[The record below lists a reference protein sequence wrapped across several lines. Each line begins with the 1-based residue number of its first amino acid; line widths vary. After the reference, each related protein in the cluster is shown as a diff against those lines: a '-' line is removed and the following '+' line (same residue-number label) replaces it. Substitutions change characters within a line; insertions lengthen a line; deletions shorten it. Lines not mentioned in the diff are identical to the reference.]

1 MLTILYNRMKKV
13 FITTLSIAALS
24 SVCMLTSCGG
34 GTKSDTDNMGSD
46 STKVDTTA
54 AKQSNESSSEMSYQ
68 IPSPKEMFVFIKQ
81 VASKNNKRVDV
92 LNSPDNAKNYTDAK
106 TQALN
111 FGIYSCDLTYCS
123 IFQIGPEMIKYFK
136 TVKQL
141 GDAIG
146 VSNSINPTV
155 AKNLEKNMDNP
166 DSLVE
171 IADNLYFSSFE
182 TMQNSQQGN
191 ILALSVAGGYIEGLS
206 IACKLVKYDKKNP
219 AVERIADEKY
229 TLDNIIDFMKKYE
242 SDAGVKETI
251 AKLEELRTTFNQV
264 VEKQEG
270 KVALKEEKGT
280 KVLGGGSE
288 LEMTET
294 QYKAIADKVTSIR
307 NSFTGN
313 K

>member
-1 MLTILYNRMKKV
+1 MKKIV
-13 FITTLSIAALS
+13 ITTLSVAALS
-24 SVCMLTSCGG
+24 SLFVLTSCGG
-34 GTKSDTDNMGSD
+34 GNKQDSDNMTADNS
-46 STKVDTTA
+46 KADT
-54 AKQSNESSSEMSYQ
+54 AKAVKQTNESSTEMSYQ

-92 LNSPDNAKNYTDAK
+92 LNNPDNAKNYTDAK

-123 IFQIGPEMIKYFK
+123 IFEIGTDVLKYFK

-141 GDAIG
+141 GESIG
-146 VSNSINPTV
+146 VSNSISPAMV
-155 AKNLEKNMDNP
+155 KSLEKNMGNP

-191 ILALSVAGGYIEGLS
+191 TLALSVAGGYIEGFS
-206 IACKLVKYDKKNP
+206 ISCNLVKYDKKNP

-251 AKLEELRTTFNQV
+251 SKLEELRTTFNQIA
-264 VEKQEG
+264 EKQEG
-270 KVALKEEKGT
+270 KVAVKEEKGT
-280 KVLGGGSE
+280 KVL
-288 LEMTET
+288 
-294 QYKAIADKVTSIR
+294 
-307 NSFTGN
+307 
-313 K
+313 

>member
-1 MLTILYNRMKKV
+1 MKKIV
-13 FITTLSIAALS
+13 ITTLSAAALS
-24 SVCMLTSCGG
+24 SVFVLTSCGG
-34 GTKSDTDNMGSD
+34 STKTTDADNIGAD

-54 AKQSNESSSEMSYQ
+54 AAKNNESSTEMSYQ

-81 VASKNNKRVDV
+81 VASKNNKRTDM
-92 LNSPDNAKNYTDAK
+92 LNDPDNAKNYTDAK

-123 IFQIGPEMIKYFK
+123 IFEIGANMLKYFK
-136 TVKQL
+136 AVKQL
-141 GDAIG
+141 GDAVG
-146 VSNSINPTV
+146 VSNTLSPTTL
-155 AKNLEKNMDNP
+155 KSLEKNMSNP

-206 IACKLVKYDKKNP
+206 IACSLVKYDKKNP

-251 AKLEELRTTFNQV
+251 SKLEELRITFNQV
-264 VEKQEG
+264 SEKQEG

-280 KVLGGGSE
+280 KVLGGGTE
-288 LEMTET
+288 LEMTEA
-294 QYKAIADKVTSIR
+294 QYKALTEKVASIR
-307 NSFTGN
+307 NSFTG

>member
-1 MLTILYNRMKKV
+1 MKKIV
-13 FITTLSIAALS
+13 ISTLSIAAIS
-24 SVCMLTSCGG
+24 GTCMLTSCGG
-34 GTKSDTDNMGSD
+34 GNKAADSDNMAAD

-54 AKQSNESSSEMSYQ
+54 AAAPSNTSSTEMTYQ

-81 VASKNNKRVDV
+81 VAGKNNKRVDV
-92 LNSPDNAKNYTDAK
+92 LNNPDNAKNYTDAK
-106 TQALN
+106 SQALN
-111 FGIYSCDLTYCS
+111 FGAYSCDLTYCS
-123 IFQIGPEMIKYFK
+123 IFEIGTDVLKYFK

-146 VSNSINPTV
+146 VSSSINPSML
-155 AKNLEKNMDNP
+155 KSLEKNMGNP

-182 TMQNSQQGN
+182 TMQNSQQGTT
-191 ILALSVAGGYIEGLS
+191 LALSVAGGYIEGLS
-206 IACKLVKYDKKNP
+206 IACGLVKYDKKSP

-251 AKLEELRTTFNQV
+251 AQLEDLKTTFNQV
-264 VEKQEG
+264 TEKQEG
-270 KVALKEEKGT
+270 AVAVKEEKGT

-288 LEMTET
+288 SQITEA
-294 QYKAIADKVTSIR
+294 QYKALADKINAIR
-307 NSFTGN
+307 KSFTG

>member
-1 MLTILYNRMKKV
+1 MKK
-13 FITTLSIAALS
+13 IIIATLSVALS
-24 SVCMLTSCGG
+24 SMMLTSCGG
-34 GTKSDTDNMGSD
+34 GTKSDSDNLVTD
-46 STKVDTTA
+46 STKVDTA
-54 AKQSNESSSEMSYQ
+54 NVAKQSKESSTEMSYQ

-81 VASKNNKRVDV
+81 VASKDNKRVDV
-92 LNSPDNAKNYTDAK
+92 LNNPDNVKNYTDAK
-106 TQALN
+106 SQALN

-123 IFQIGPEMIKYFK
+123 IFQIGTDMIKYFK
-136 TVKQL
+136 AVKQL
-141 GDAIG
+141 GDAVG

-155 AKNLEKNMDNP
+155 AKSLEKNMGNP

-191 ILALSVAGGYIEGLS
+191 TLALSVAGGYIEGLS
-206 IACKLVKYDKKNP
+206 IACSLVKYNQKNP

-251 AKLEELRTTFNQV
+251 GYLEELRATFNQV
-264 VEKQEG
+264 TEKQEG
-270 KVALKEEKGT
+270 KVSVKEEKGT

-288 LEMTET
+288 LEMTEA
-294 QYKAIADKVTSIR
+294 QYKAITDKVTSIR

>member
-1 MLTILYNRMKKV
+1 MKKII
-13 FITTLSIAALS
+13 ITTLSAVALS
-24 SVCMLTSCGG
+24 SFFMLTSCAG
-34 GTKSDTDNMGSD
+34 GTKSDTDNMATD
-46 STKVDTTA
+46 STKVDTA
-54 AKQSNESSSEMSYQ
+54 KVAKQSNESSTEMSYQ

-92 LNSPDNAKNYTDAK
+92 LNSPDNAKNYADAK
-106 TQALN
+106 SQALN

-123 IFQIGPEMIKYFK
+123 IFQIGTDMLKYFK
-136 TVKQL
+136 AVKQL
-141 GDAIG
+141 GDAVG
-146 VSNSINPTV
+146 VSSSINPDM
-155 AKNLEKNMDNP
+155 AKSLEKNMGNP

-191 ILALSVAGGYIEGLS
+191 TLALSVAGGYIEGLS
-206 IACKLVKYDKKNP
+206 IACNLVKYDKKNP

-251 AKLEELRTTFNQV
+251 GKLEELRTTFNQV
-264 VEKQEG
+264 TEKQEG
-270 KVALKEEKGT
+270 KVAVKEEKGT

-288 LEMTET
+288 LEMTEA
-294 QYKAIADKVTSIR
+294 QYKAITDKVTSIR

>member
-1 MLTILYNRMKKV
+1 MKKI
-13 FITTLSIAALS
+13 FITTLSIAAISGLS
-24 SVCMLTSCGG
+24 MLTSCGG
-34 GTKSDTDNMGSD
+34 GTKPDADNMAAD
-46 STKVDTTA
+46 STKVDTATV
-54 AKQSNESSSEMSYQ
+54 KQSNTSSTEMTYQ

-81 VASKNNKRVDV
+81 VAGKNNKRVDV

-106 TQALN
+106 SQALN

-123 IFQIGPEMIKYFK
+123 IFEIGTDVLKYFK

-146 VSNSINPTV
+146 VSSSINPSML
-155 AKNLEKNMDNP
+155 KSLEKNMGNP

-182 TMQNSQQGN
+182 TMQNSQQGST
-191 ILALSVAGGYIEGLS
+191 LALSVAGGYIEGLS
-206 IACKLVKYDKKNP
+206 IACGLVKYDKKNP

-251 AKLEELRTTFNQV
+251 AKLEDLKNTFNQV
-264 VEKQEG
+264 TEKQEG
-270 KVALKEEKGT
+270 TVAVKEEKGT

-288 LEMTET
+288 LQMTEA
-294 QYKAIADKVTSIR
+294 QYKALSDKVASIR
-307 NSFTGN
+307 NSFTG

>member
-1 MLTILYNRMKKV
+1 MKRI

-24 SVCMLTSCGG
+24 SATILTSCGG
-34 GTKSDTDNMGSD
+34 GNKADGDTMASD
-46 STKVDTTA
+46 STKVDSTA
-54 AKQSNESSSEMSYQ
+54 VKPETASNTEMTYQ

-81 VASKNNKRVDV
+81 VAGKNNKRVDV
-92 LNSPDNAKNYTDAK
+92 LNNPDNVKNYTDAK

-123 IFQIGPEMIKYFK
+123 IFEIGTDVLKYFK

-146 VSNSINPTV
+146 VSSSINPSML
-155 AKNLEKNMDNP
+155 KSLEKNMGNP

-182 TMQNSQQGN
+182 TMQNSQQGTT
-191 ILALSVAGGYIEGLS
+191 LALSVAGGYIEGLS
-206 IACKLVKYDKKNP
+206 IACGLVKYDKKNP

-251 AKLEELRTTFNQV
+251 AQLEDLRTTFNQV
-264 VEKQEG
+264 TEKQEG
-270 KVALKEEKGT
+270 AVAVKEEKGA

-288 LEMTET
+288 MQITED
-294 QYKAIADKVTSIR
+294 QYKALATKVASIR
-307 NSFTGN
+307 NSFTGG

>member
-1 MLTILYNRMKKV
+1 MKKI
-13 FITTLSIAALS
+13 FITTLSIAAIS
-24 SVCMLTSCGG
+24 SVCMLTSSCGG
-34 GTKSDTDNMGSD
+34 GNKADGDNMAAD

-54 AKQSNESSSEMSYQ
+54 AKQSATSSTEMSYQ

-81 VASKNNKRVDV
+81 VAGKNNKRVDV
-92 LNSPDNAKNYTDAK
+92 LNNPDNAKNYADAK

-123 IFQIGPEMIKYFK
+123 IFEIGTDVLKYFK

-146 VSNSINPTV
+146 VSSSINP
-155 AKNLEKNMDNP
+155 AMLKSLEKNMGNP

-182 TMQNSQQGN
+182 SMQNSQQGTT
-191 ILALSVAGGYIEGLS
+191 LALSVAGGYIEGLN
-206 IACKLVKYDKKNP
+206 IACGLVKYDKKNP

-251 AKLEELRTTFNQV
+251 GKLEDLRNTFNQV
-264 VEKQEG
+264 TEKQEG
-270 KVALKEEKGT
+270 AVAVKEEKGT

-288 LEMTET
+288 SQITEA
-294 QYKAIADKVTSIR
+294 QYKALADKVASIR
-307 NSFTGN
+307 NSFTG

>member
-1 MLTILYNRMKKV
+1 MKKI
-13 FITTLSIAALS
+13 FITTLSIAAIS
-24 SVCMLTSCGG
+24 GVSMLTSCGG
-34 GTKSDTDNMGSD
+34 GNKPDADNMAAD
-46 STKVDTTA
+46 SSKVDTTA
-54 AKQSNESSSEMSYQ
+54 VKQSNTSSTEMTYQ

-81 VASKNNKRVDV
+81 VAGKNNKRVDV
-92 LNSPDNAKNYTDAK
+92 LNSPDNAKNYADAK
-106 TQALN
+106 SQALN

-123 IFQIGPEMIKYFK
+123 IFEIGTDVLKYFK

-146 VSNSINPTV
+146 VSSSINP
-155 AKNLEKNMDNP
+155 AMLKSLEKNMGNP

-182 TMQNSQQGN
+182 TMQNSQQGST
-191 ILALSVAGGYIEGLS
+191 LALSVAGGYIEGLS
-206 IACKLVKYDKKNP
+206 IACNLVKYDKKNP

-251 AKLEELRTTFNQV
+251 AKLEDLRTTFNQV
-264 VEKQEG
+264 TEKQEG
-270 KVALKEEKGT
+270 AVAVKEEKGT

-288 LEMTET
+288 MQITEA
-294 QYKAIADKVTSIR
+294 QYKALADKVASIR
-307 NSFTGN
+307 NSFTG

>member
-1 MLTILYNRMKKV
+1 MKK
-13 FITTLSIAALS
+13 ISRTTLLAAALS
-24 SVCMLTSCGG
+24 SIMLTSCGG
-34 GTKSDTDNMGSD
+34 GTKPDSDNMAAD
-46 STKVDTTA
+46 STKADTA
-54 AKQSNESSSEMSYQ
+54 KVAKQSNESSTEMSYQ

-92 LNSPDNAKNYTDAK
+92 LNNPDNTKNYTDAK
-106 TQALN
+106 SQALN

-123 IFQIGPEMIKYFK
+123 IFQIGTDMLKYFK

-141 GDAIG
+141 GEAVG
-146 VSNSINPTV
+146 VSNAISPAM
-155 AKNLEKNMDNP
+155 AKSLEKNMSNP

-171 IADNLYFSSFE
+171 IADNLYFQSFE
-182 TMQNSQQGN
+182 SMQNSQQGN
-191 ILALSVAGGYIEGLS
+191 TLALSVAGGYIEGLS
-206 IACKLVKYDKKNP
+206 IACSLVKYDKKNP
-219 AVERIADEKY
+219 AVERIGDEKY

-251 AKLEELRTTFNQV
+251 AQLEELRTTFNQV
-264 VEKQEG
+264 TEKKETS
-270 KVALKEEKGT
+270 KVAVKEEKGT

-288 LEMTET
+288 LEMSEA
-294 QYKAIADKVTSIR
+294 QYKAITDKVTSIR

>member
-1 MLTILYNRMKKV
+1 MKK
-13 FITTLSIAALS
+13 IIIATLSAAALGS
-24 SVCMLTSCGG
+24 IMLTSCGG
-34 GTKSDTDNMGSD
+34 GTKQDSDNMGAD

-54 AKQSNESSSEMSYQ
+54 TVKQNNQSSTEMSYQ

-81 VASKNNKRVDV
+81 VATKNNKRVDV

-106 TQALN
+106 TQAIN

-123 IFQIGPEMIKYFK
+123 IFQIGTDMLKYFK

-141 GDAIG
+141 GEAVG
-146 VSNSINPTV
+146 VSNAISPAM
-155 AKNLEKNMDNP
+155 AKSLEKNMGNP

-191 ILALSVAGGYIEGLS
+191 TLALSVAGGYIEGLS
-206 IACKLVKYDKKNP
+206 IACNLVKYDKKNP

-251 AKLEELRTTFNQV
+251 GKLEELRTTFNQV
-264 VEKQEG
+264 SEKKETS
-270 KVALKEEKGT
+270 KVAVKEEKGT

-288 LEMTET
+288 LEMTEA
-294 QYKAIADKVTSIR
+294 QYKAITDKVTSIR

>member
-1 MLTILYNRMKKV
+1 MKKIV
-13 FITTLSIAALS
+13 ITTLSAAALS
-24 SVCMLTSCGG
+24 SVFMLTSCGG
-34 GTKSDTDNMGSD
+34 GNKSDADNIGAD

-54 AKQSNESSSEMSYQ
+54 ATKSNQSSTEMSYQ

-81 VASKNNKRVDV
+81 VASKNNKRTDM

-123 IFQIGPEMIKYFK
+123 IFEVGTDMLKYFK

-141 GDAIG
+141 GDAVG
-146 VSNSINPTV
+146 VSNSISPSTV
-155 AKNLEKNMDNP
+155 KSLEKNMGNP

-171 IADNLYFSSFE
+171 IADDLYFSSFE
-182 TMQNSQQGN
+182 SMQNSQQGN
-191 ILALSVAGGYIEGLS
+191 ILALSVAGGYIEGLN
-206 IACKLVKYDKKNP
+206 IACSLVKYDKKNP

-242 SDAGVKETI
+242 SDASVKETI

-264 VEKQEG
+264 TEKQEG
-270 KVALKEEKGT
+270 KVAVKEEKGA

-288 LEMTET
+288 LEMTEA
-294 QYKAIADKVTSIR
+294 QYKAITDKVTSIR
-307 NSFTGN
+307 NSFTG

>member
-1 MLTILYNRMKKV
+1 MKKIV
-13 FITTLSIAALS
+13 ITTLSAAALS
-24 SVCMLTSCGG
+24 SLFVLTSCGG
-34 GTKSDTDNMGSD
+34 GNKQDSDNMAAD
-46 STKVDTTA
+46 NTKADTA
-54 AKQSNESSSEMSYQ
+54 KAVKQSNESSTEMSYQ

-92 LNSPDNAKNYTDAK
+92 LNSPDNLKNYTDAK

-123 IFQIGPEMIKYFK
+123 IFEIGTEVLKYFK

-141 GDAIG
+141 GESIG
-146 VSNSINPTV
+146 VSNSISPAMV
-155 AKNLEKNMDNP
+155 KSLEKNMGNP

-191 ILALSVAGGYIEGLS
+191 TLALSVAGGYIEGLS
-206 IACKLVKYDKKNP
+206 IACNLVKYDKKNP

-251 AKLEELRTTFNQV
+251 SKLEELRTTFNQIT
-264 VEKQEG
+264 EKQEG
-270 KVALKEEKGT
+270 KVAVKEEKGT

-288 LEMTET
+288 LEITEA
-294 QYKAIADKVTSIR
+294 QYKALTEKVTSIR
-307 NSFTGN
+307 NSFTGT

>member
-1 MLTILYNRMKKV
+1 MKKIV
-13 FITTLSIAALS
+13 ITTLSAAALS
-24 SVCMLTSCGG
+24 SIFMLASCGG
-34 GTKSDTDNMGSD
+34 STKTTDADNIGAD
-46 STKVDTTA
+46 SAKVDTTA
-54 AKQSNESSSEMSYQ
+54 SAKSNTSSTEMSYQ

-81 VASKNNKRVDV
+81 VASKNNKRTDM

-123 IFQIGPEMIKYFK
+123 IFEVGADMLKYFK
-136 TVKQL
+136 AVKQL

-146 VSNSINPTV
+146 VASTISPTTL
-155 AKNLEKNMDNP
+155 KSLEKNMGNP

-206 IACKLVKYDKKNP
+206 IACNLVKYDKKNP

-251 AKLEELRTTFNQV
+251 AKLEDLRNTFNQV
-264 VEKQEG
+264 TEKQEG
-270 KVALKEEKGT
+270 KVAVKEEKGA
-280 KVLGGGSE
+280 KVLGGGTE
-288 LEMTET
+288 LEMTEA
-294 QYKAIADKVTSIR
+294 QYKALADKVASIR
-307 NSFTGN
+307 NSFTG